1 MEEPPLINVTTN
13 ATADDTIATIG
24 EEEEGEGEQTT
35 PIPAQHRCW
44 NNNNIAEQAI
54 RNFLLA

>member
-1 MEEPPLINVTTN
+1 MNVTTN
-13 ATADDTIATIG
+13 ATADDTIATIAE

-44 NNNNIAEQAI
+44 NNNIAEQAI

>member
-1 MEEPPLINVTTN
+1 MEEPPPLMNVTTN
-13 ATADDTIATIG
+13 ATADDTIATIA

-44 NNNNIAEQAI
+44 NNNIAEQAI